1 MYEQARC
8 HGGVATHSCNVGLL
22 RQTFLPQNFTII
34 LLVDCLTLW
43 HVFTMHN
50 SIIIEEKKKAS
61 IIWNW
66 CCSIVLF
73 GSVRCRGLPL
83 RRLDLSFGDIPRI
96 HHQLWLFL
104 KFSSF
109 STHSSRPG
117 AAVTRACFV
126 DPGFFSDMAI
136 ATKRFRYVRTKH
148 CCIESKQAGET
159 WYATCKYTPRSSCAD
174 SLSVVSVDPGFMP
187 SAQTLF
193 DHTSYVWIQ
202 EAVSVRKR
210 SNIKSYKR
218 QKQLQGYKQ
227 PLSFHE
233 FNRKSKPRQ

>member
-126 DPGFFSDMAI
+126 DPGFF
-136 ATKRFRYVRTKH
+136 FRYGNCDEEIQIRKNKALLYRKQTSWGDVICHMQVYAKVELCRFPFGCVSRSRIYALGPDTFWSHLVCVNPRGSECAKEVEYKKLQKTKTAARLQTTTLVSR
-148 CCIESKQAGET
+148 IQQKKQT
-159 WYATCKYTPRSSCAD
+159 
-174 SLSVVSVDPGFMP
+174 
-187 SAQTLF
+187 
-193 DHTSYVWIQ
+193 
-202 EAVSVRKR
+202 
-210 SNIKSYKR
+210 
-218 QKQLQGYKQ
+218 
-227 PLSFHE
+227 
-233 FNRKSKPRQ
+233 